1 MLLWVAGKQ
10 WYLSYSWQITKS
22 HPYWVTSVQ
31 DHSIKTDISGKI
43 VLSDTFWCISKCKYI
58 MLCGNNLNNLNTID
72 LFINIYDSISLSP
85 IILMERNFK
94 SDPDPRYETN
104 KNGKLYWLVIFYI
117 FTETIF
123 FILDF
128 DDIRYKNTYHM
139 DLSVTLMFVYNNMYC
154 GHSKC

>member
-1 MLLWVAGKQ
+1 MC
-10 WYLSYSWQITKS
+10 YSEWLGSNDICHIHDKLPNHIHIES
-22 HPYWVTSVQ
+22 HPYKIILSKLTSPAKLCSLTLFDALVN
-31 DHSIKTDISGKI
+31 I
-43 VLSDTFWCISKCKYI
+43 
-58 MLCGNNLNNLNTID
+58 LCGNNLNTID